1 MRIPKL
7 ETGLKPQVSGLKWAV
22 GLVFLASVAAAQT
35 PAPAKLPPVLAEI
48 DRQIREGFF
57 DPKLNGADWSGAVA
71 KAAAELSRTPAPSA
85 EEQNAIYDRL
95 LAVLKDSHTFRLPAG
110 RLPEREWGTAG
121 VRIGRDGDGYAVKG
135 VIPGSSADKAGLR
148 PGDRVL
154 AVDEKPYGNTRV
166 NFRDLFFAFEGT
178 PKSTI
183 DVTWQRPGEPART
196 SKLLLEYEEPGD
208 RLVWNSARVLRR
220 DGKTYG
226 YAHLWGMSA
235 ETALAVV
242 DMLLDRDEVARVRP
256 NLAGWGEL
264 SGFVL
269 DVRGNSG
276 GYDPN
281 ILPTFLR
288 GQWSSGDY
296 YLVSRDGKRL
306 TPPAYKVLPVALLV
320 NSGTA
325 SAGEALALKFRAHK
339 IGPIVGE
346 ETAGMASG
354 GAGAHVLPDGSMLWF
369 TARTLE
375 GLDGRRYEGE
385 GVVPD
390 VAATGSEDAIL
401 DRAIR
406 ALSR

>member
-1 MRIPKL
+1 MRIR
-7 ETGLKPQVSGLKWAV
+7 KPENAV
-22 GLVFLASVAAAQT
+22 GWAPGLLLLACTAIAQT
-35 PAPAKLPPVLAEI
+35 PTPAGLPPVLAEI

-57 DPKLNGADWSGAVA
+57 DPKFNGADWTGAVA
-71 KAAAELSRTPAPSA
+71 KAAEELSRSPAPSA

-121 VRIGRDGDGYAVKG
+121 LRIGRDGDGYAVKG

-148 PGDRVL
+148 PGDRILSVN
-154 AVDEKPYGNTRV
+154 EKPYGDARV
-166 NFRDLFFAFEGT
+166 NFRDLFFAFEGA

-183 DVTWQRPGEPART
+183 EVAWQRAGEPVRT
-196 SKLLLEYEEPGD
+196 SKLILEYEEPGD
-208 RLVWNSARVLRR
+208 RLVWDSARVIRR
-220 DGKTYG
+220 DGKIYG

-242 DMLLDRDEVARVRP
+242 DMLLDREEVARARP

-269 DVRGNSG
+269 DVRANSG

-296 YLVSRDGKRL
+296 YVVSRDGKRL
-306 TPPAYKVLPVALLV
+306 SPPSYKPLPVALLV

-354 GAGAHVLPDGSMLWF
+354 GAGAHQLPDGSLLWF

-375 GLDGRRYEGE
+375 GLDGRRYEGQ

-390 VAATGSEDAIL
+390 VAASGTEDAIL

>member
-1 MRIPKL
+1 MPIR
-7 ETGLKPQVSGLKWAV
+7 KPEPSLRSRVSGLWLGPGVLLLACTAV
-22 GLVFLASVAAAQT
+22 AQT
-35 PAPAKLPPVLAEI
+35 PAPAAMPPVLAAI
-48 DRQIREGFF
+48 DRQIREGFY
-57 DPKLNGADWSGAVA
+57 DPKLGGADWSGAVP
-71 KAAAELSRTPAPSA
+71 KAAAELSRSPAPSA

-95 LAVLKDSHTFRLPAG
+95 LAVLRDSHTFRIPAG
-110 RLPEREWGTAG
+110 RLPEGEWGTAG
-121 VRIGRDGDGYAVKG
+121 LRIGRDGEGYAIKG
-135 VIPGSSADKAGLR
+135 VIPGSSADKAGLHI
-148 PGDRVL
+148 GDRVL
-154 AVDEKPYGNTRV
+154 SVNGKTYGAERV
-166 NFRDLFFAFEGT
+166 NFRDLFFAFEGA

-183 DVTWQRPGEPART
+183 EVTWQRGGEAPRT

-208 RLVWNSARVLRR
+208 RLVWNSARVIRSN
-220 DGKTYG
+220 GKTYG
-226 YAHLWGMSA
+226 YAHVWGMSA

-242 DMLLDRDEVARVRP
+242 DMLLDRDEVARARP
-256 NLAGWGEL
+256 NLAGWGEI

-306 TPPAYKVLPVALLV
+306 SPPAYKPLPVVLLV

-369 TARTLE
+369 SARTLE
-375 GLDGRRYEGE
+375 GLDGRRFEGK

-390 VAATGSEDAIL
+390 VAAAGSEDAIVS
-401 DRAIR
+401 RAIGAIAR
-406 ALSR
+406 

>member
-1 MRIPKL
+1 M
-7 ETGLKPQVSGLKWAV
+7 
-22 GLVFLASVAAAQT
+22 
-35 PAPAKLPPVLAEI
+35 
-48 DRQIREGFF
+48 
-57 DPKLNGADWSGAVA
+57 
-71 KAAAELSRTPAPSA
+71 
-85 EEQNAIYDRL
+85 
-95 LAVLKDSHTFRLPAG
+95 PAG

-148 PGDRVL
+148 LGDRVL
-154 AVDEKPYGNTRV
+154 AVNGKPYGKERV

-183 DVTWQRPGEPART
+183 DVTWQRPGESEKT

-208 RLVWNSARVLRR
+208 RLVWNSARVIRR
-220 DGKTYG
+220 DGKAYG
-226 YAHLWGMSA
+226 YAHVWGLSA

-242 DMLLDRDEVARVRP
+242 DMLLDRDEIARVRP
-256 NLAGWGEL
+256 NLAGWGEI

-288 GQWSSGDY
+288 GEWSSGDY
-296 YLVSRDGKRL
+296 YFVSRDGKRL
-306 TPPAYKVLPVALLV
+306 TPPAYKALPVALLV

-339 IGPIVGE
+339 IGAIVGE

-354 GAGAHVLPDGSMLWF
+354 GAGAHTLPDGSLLWF
-369 TARTLE
+369 TARAIE
-375 GLDGRRYEGE
+375 GLDGRRYEGQ

-390 VAATGSEDAIL
+390 VSVGGSDEAIVEG
-401 DRAIR
+401 AIR
-406 ALSR
+406 ALQNPEAGGRRR

>member
-1 MRIPKL
+1 MRIRKP
-7 ETGLKPQVSGLKWAV
+7 ETGLRLPVSGLRWAM
-22 GLVFLASVAAAQT
+22 GLVFLASAAAAQT

-95 LAVLKDSHTFRLPAG
+95 LALLKDSHTFRLPAG

-135 VIPGSSADKAGLR
+135 IIPGSSADKAGLR
-148 PGDRVL
+148 LGDRVL
-154 AVDEKPYGNTRV
+154 AVDGKPYGKTRV
-166 NFRDLFFAFEGT
+166 NFRDLFFAFEGA

-196 SKLLLEYEEPGD
+196 SKLLLEYEEPGE

-226 YAHLWGMSA
+226 YAHVWGLSA

-256 NLAGWGEL
+256 SLAGWGEL

-288 GQWSSGDY
+288 GQWSTGDY

-306 TPPAYKVLPVALLV
+306 TPPAYKELPVALLV

-354 GAGAHVLPDGSMLWF
+354 GAGAHALPDGSLLWF
-369 TARTLE
+369 TARTVE
-375 GLDGRRYEGE
+375 GLDGRHYEGE

-390 VAATGSEDAIL
+390 VAATGSEDAII

>member
-1 MRIPKL
+1 MRIRKRKR
-7 ETGLKPQVSGLKWAV
+7 GLRSQVPGPTSGIVLFLFAAGAV
-22 GLVFLASVAAAQT
+22 AQT
-35 PAPAKLPPVLAEI
+35 PTPAALPPVLAEI

-57 DPKLNGADWSGAVA
+57 DPKFNGADWPGAVA
-71 KAAAELSRTPAPSA
+71 KAAAELSRSPAPSA
-85 EEQNAIYDRL
+85 EEQSTIYDNL

-110 RLPEREWGTAG
+110 RLPERDWGTAG

-135 VIPGSSADKAGLR
+135 VIPGSSADKEGLR
-148 PGDRVL
+148 MGDRVL
-154 AVDEKPYGNTRV
+154 AVNGRPYGKARV

-208 RLVWNSARVLRR
+208 RLVWDSARVIRR
-220 DGKTYG
+220 DLKTYG
-226 YAHLWGMSA
+226 YAHVWGMSA

-242 DMLLDRDEVARVRP
+242 DMLLDREEVARARP
-256 NLAGWGEL
+256 NLAGWGQL
-264 SGFVL
+264 DGFVL

-296 YLVSRDGKRL
+296 YLVSRDGKRVS
-306 TPPAYKVLPVALLV
+306 PPAYKPLPVALLV

-354 GAGAHVLPDGSMLWF
+354 GAGAHLLPDGSLLWF
-369 TARTLE
+369 TARTVE
-375 GLDGRRYEGE
+375 GLDGRRYEGQ

-390 VAATGSEDAIL
+390 VPAAGAEDAIL

-406 ALSR
+406 SLSR